1 MLVGGANRIAVD
13 APGGYLLPVA
23 SLQSLVYAE
32 DEWTFPDE
40 RL

>member
-1 MLVGGANRIAVD
+1 MGRAYRITVD
-13 APGGYLLPVA
+13 ALGGDLLAPPP
-23 SLQSLVYAE
+23 LQSLVYAE